1 MQNGK
6 LVITLESNR
15 QGFVGAS
22 ERQPGQMTII
32 KFITFFGMDYV
43 SCPIFPIMT
52 HVATIN
58 NFKMILQHLNSL
70 RFSKI

>member
-1 MQNGK
+1 MFIYSPDQTPIPSWCCCDGEFGICHMQNGK

-32 KFITFFGMDYV
+32 KGMEHIQN
-43 SCPIFPIMT
+43 IFMS
-52 HVATIN
+52 
-58 NFKMILQHLNSL
+58 FD
-70 RFSKI
+70 